1 MVEMDVTAWNAA
13 VEWSMGSPSRKA
25 KVTMAQTARIG
36 VPEVRLIAD
45 HSLWKGIPPSR
56 LKDQSIL
63 YRHAMHQMSMSVV

>member
-25 KVTMAQTARIG
+25 KMTMAQTARMG
-36 VPEVRLIAD
+36 VPDVLLMAD
-45 HSLWKGIPPSR
+45 HTRWKGMPPSR

-63 YRHAMHQMSMSVV
+63 RRASP